1 MPTNSEIKKIHI
13 LKNLLSLDDDLYRE
27 ILAGFGCSSSKE
39 LPAHLVHELISMLE
53 KMAVEAGVWVIPNRR
68 FKDLNNRDGM
78 ATPKQLR
85 KIEAMWR
92 DVAYQKDDEYVR
104 TSFRKFLQKQFK
116 ISDLR
121 FVEKSMASK
130 IIKAINSIQKQHSP
144 SRDIFFNSS

>member
-13 LKNLLSLDDDLYRE
+13 LKNLLNLDDDLYRE
-27 ILAGFGCSSSKE
+27 ILAGFGCCSSKE
-39 LPAHLVHELISMLE
+39 LPAHLVHELMSMLE
-53 KMAVEAGVWVIPNRR
+53 KMAVEADVWVIPNRR

-92 DVAYQKDDEYVR
+92 EVAYQKDDEYVR
-104 TSFRKFLQKQFK
+104 TSFRRFLQRQFK

-130 IIKAINSIQKQHSP
+130 IIKAINSIQKQHSNA
-144 SRDIFFNSS
+144 I

>member
-27 ILAGFGCSSSKE
+27 ILAEFGCCSSKE
-39 LPAHLVHELISMLE
+39 LPAHLVPELMSMLE
-53 KMAVEAGVWVIPNRR
+53 KMAFEAGVWVIPNRR

-104 TSFRKFLQKQFK
+104 TSFRRFLQKQFK

-130 IIKAINSIQKQHSP
+130 IIKAINSIQKQHSNA
-144 SRDIFFNSS
+144 I

>member
-1 MPTNSEIKKIHI
+1 MPTNSEIKKIHV
-13 LKNLLSLDDDLYRE
+13 LKNLLNLDDDLYRE
-27 ILAGFGCSSSKE
+27 ILSGFGCFSSKE
-39 LPAHLVHELISMLE
+39 LPAHLVPELISMLE

-92 DVAYQKDDEYVR
+92 EVAYQKDDEYVR
-104 TSFRKFLQKQFK
+104 TSFRRFLQKQFK

-121 FVEKSMASK
+121 FVEKPMASK
-130 IIKAINSIQKQHSP
+130 IIKAINSIQKQHS
-144 SRDIFFNSS
+144 SAI